1 MLKVRI
7 IKKLNATKKLSK
19 PYNYGKFHFYLFVSG
34 IMFIFAKSSPLKRM
48 ATRMRKWG
56 EHFYKKVS
64 PS

>member
-1 MLKVRI
+1 MQQ
-7 IKKLNATKKLSK
+7 KKLSK
-19 PYNYGKFHFYLFVSG
+19 PYNYGKFYFYLFVSG

>member
-1 MLKVRI
+1 MQQ
-7 IKKLNATKKLSK
+7 KKLSK